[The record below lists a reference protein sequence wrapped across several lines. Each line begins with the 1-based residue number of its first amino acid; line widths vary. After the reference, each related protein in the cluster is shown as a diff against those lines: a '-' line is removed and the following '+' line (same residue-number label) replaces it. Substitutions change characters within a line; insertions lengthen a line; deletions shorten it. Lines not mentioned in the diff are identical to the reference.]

1 MIIRQEEPKDY
12 EAVYHVVKAAFGSA
26 EHTDGNEQDL
36 VNALRKSKSFIPA
49 LSLVAEQDGKV
60 TGHILFTEV
69 KVGGTV
75 QLALAPLSVLPAFQ
89 KQGIGKALIRAG
101 HEKAAALGYLY
112 SIVLGSELYYPQI
125 GYLPGDNTASSRP
138 LMCQAKTSWP
148 VNWPWTPRRFPV
160 PSNTRRNSASAERPP
175 ANRAAAGPP
184 FSELALLM
192 LNFQD
197 IRQNDGL
204 YGITCK
210 GAVSTETA
218 LLIVYQDI

>member
-75 QLALAPLSVLPAFQ
+75 QLALAPPVRPARLSKAGDWKGVDPGGTRKSRRIRLSVFHCAGQRTVLSPNRLSAC
-89 KQGIGKALIRAG
+89 GTIR
-101 HEKAAALGYLY
+101 HQAAL
-112 SIVLGSELYYPQI
+112 
-125 GYLPGDNTASSRP
+125 
-138 LMCQAKTSWP
+138 
-148 VNWPWTPRRFPV
+148 
-160 PSNTRRNSASAERPP
+160 
-175 ANRAAAGPP
+175 
-184 FSELALLM
+184 
-192 LNFQD
+192 
-197 IRQNDGL
+197 
-204 YGITCK
+204 
-210 GAVSTETA
+210 
-218 LLIVYQDI
+218 

>member
-26 EHTDGNEQDL
+26 EHT
-36 VNALRKSKSFIPA
+36 
-49 LSLVAEQDGKV
+49 DGKV

-112 SIVLGSELYYPQI
+112 SIVLGSERYYPQM
-125 GYLPGDNTASSRP
+125 GYLPAGQYGIKPPFD
-138 LMCQAKTSWP
+138 
-148 VNWPWTPRRFPV
+148 V
-160 PSNTRRNSASAERPP
+160 PSENFMACK
-175 ANRAAAGPP
+175 
-184 FSELALLM
+184 LAM
-192 LNFQD
+192 D
-197 IRQNDGL
+197 AP
-204 YGITCK
+204 
-210 GAVSTETA
+210 AVSGTVQYAEEFG
-218 LLIVYQDI
+218 IG

>member
-101 HEKAAALGYLY
+101 HEKAAAFARLGQLY
-112 SIVLGSELYYPQI
+112 SIVLGSERYYPQM
-125 GYLPGDNTASSRP
+125 GYLPAGQYGIKPPFD
-138 LMCQAKTSWP
+138 
-148 VNWPWTPRRFPV
+148 V
-160 PSNTRRNSASAERPP
+160 PSENFMACK
-175 ANRAAAGPP
+175 
-184 FSELALLM
+184 LAM
-192 LNFQD
+192 D
-197 IRQNDGL
+197 AP
-204 YGITCK
+204 
-210 GAVSTETA
+210 AVSGTVQYAEEFG
-218 LLIVYQDI
+218 IG

>member
-12 EAVYHVVKAAFGSA
+12 EAVYRVVKAAFGSA

-112 SIVLGSELYYPQI
+112 SIVLGSERYYPQM
-125 GYLPGDNTASSRP
+125 GYLPAGQYGIKPPFD
-138 LMCQAKTSWP
+138 
-148 VNWPWTPRRFPV
+148 V
-160 PSNTRRNSASAERPP
+160 PSENFMACK
-175 ANRAAAGPP
+175 
-184 FSELALLM
+184 LAM
-192 LNFQD
+192 D
-197 IRQNDGL
+197 AP
-204 YGITCK
+204 
-210 GAVSTETA
+210 AVSGTVQYAEEFG
-218 LLIVYQDI
+218 IG